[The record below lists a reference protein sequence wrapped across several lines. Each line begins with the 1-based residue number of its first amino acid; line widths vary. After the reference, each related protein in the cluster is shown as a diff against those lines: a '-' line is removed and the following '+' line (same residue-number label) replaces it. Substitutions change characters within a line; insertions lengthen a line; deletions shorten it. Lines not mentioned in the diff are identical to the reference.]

1 MLHQP
6 PPKLDAKELKRQL
19 EMSSFHTK
27 RPENKI
33 PQNKIPQENDAMMK
47 VEES

>member
-33 PQNKIPQENDAMMK
+33 PQENDAMMK